1 MAAPVIVW
9 LRRNLRLADNPALL
23 DASGSGHPVLSVY
36 VRDGNRLGA
45 ASDRASDRPETRSL
59 PLAGLAVAR
68 GRTRRVAQGR
78 GGSAS
83 ELPILPCMSPGATD
97 STHHHYT
104 VVFTSAKSSERLVMF

>member
-23 DASGSGHPVLSVY
+23 DAAESGHPVLSVY
-36 VRDGNRLGA
+36 VRDGNRVGA

-59 PLAGLAVAR
+59 QLAGLAVAR
-68 GRTRRVAQGR
+68 GRTRRVAQGG

-83 ELPILPCMSPGATD
+83 EAADPALHGAGRHRQHTPSSDILSFSLPLNLQ
-97 STHHHYT
+97 
-104 VVFTSAKSSERLVMF
+104 KNL